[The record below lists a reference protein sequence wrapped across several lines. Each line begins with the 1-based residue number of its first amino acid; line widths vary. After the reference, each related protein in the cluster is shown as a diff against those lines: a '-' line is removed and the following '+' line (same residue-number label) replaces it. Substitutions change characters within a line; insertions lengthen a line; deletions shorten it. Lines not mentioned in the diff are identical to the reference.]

1 MSIVQ
6 LEGNLLIQ
14 LCDIIVMFFIFCNCS
29 LYACRN
35 KEILL
40 FQTQL
45 FSFVMVVV
53 RIQNLYDGF
62 CKVFLLNRFV
72 VITFVEGIQGEVLN
86 SLCIPDGQRV
96 YNIVVVSYDWHI
108 VRNCID
114 RLVIL
119 LYKVY
124 ASGSF
129 IVLLCHISA
138 KFYLFCILRAFQLK
152 WIAVFQPVIRYFYLI
167 TVANLLFEHTV
178 LVTDTAAVRRI
189 SKGSQRI
196 QKACCQTAK
205 TAVSKSR
212 ISLLILQKV
221 QVQSHFLESFLYL
234 FVCSQVDQV
243 ISKCTAHQELHGH
256 IVQNFR
262 ILFVHCLLGFQPVIN
277 NNIFYCIADCLVN
290 LLLGSL
296 FQVLSV
302 QHFYI
307 LSHTVLKSFFFELGV

>member
-1 MSIVQ
+1 M
-6 LEGNLLIQ
+6 
-14 LCDIIVMFFIFCNCS
+14 
-29 LYACRN
+29 
-35 KEILL
+35 
-40 FQTQL
+40 
-45 FSFVMVVV
+45 
-53 RIQNLYDGF
+53 
-62 CKVFLLNRFV
+62 
-72 VITFVEGIQGEVLN
+72 
-86 SLCIPDGQRV
+86 
-96 YNIVVVSYDWHI
+96 
-108 VRNCID
+108 
-114 RLVIL
+114 
-119 LYKVY
+119 
-124 ASGSF
+124 
-129 IVLLCHISA
+129 
-138 KFYLFCILRAFQLK
+138 
-152 WIAVFQPVIRYFYLI
+152 FQPVVRYFYLI
-167 TVANLLFEHTV
+167 TVADLLFKHTV
-178 LVTDTAAVRRI
+178 FVTDTAAVRRI

-243 ISKCTAHQELHGH
+243 ISKCTTHQELHGH